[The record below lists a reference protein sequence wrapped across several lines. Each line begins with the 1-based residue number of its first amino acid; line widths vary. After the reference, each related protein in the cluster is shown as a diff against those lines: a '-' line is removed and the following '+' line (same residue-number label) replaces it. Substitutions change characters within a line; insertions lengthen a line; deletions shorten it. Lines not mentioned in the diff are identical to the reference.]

1 MEQFQL
7 QSEPNP
13 DAARPVPLAD
23 AFRQNTSHR
32 CAPRAGA
39 ATTAPPRSDAFRW
52 LACTP
57 EGAAGLNYHRC
68 STTAARALATRDHEA
83 VPYACVNVM

>member
-32 CAPRAGA
+32 CMRVC
-39 ATTAPPRSDAFRW
+39 TSRRRSHDS
-52 LACTP
+52 TP
-57 EGAAGLNYHRC
+57 
-68 STTAARALATRDHEA
+68 AL
-83 VPYACVNVM
+83 